1 VIAHLSHFSTPRA
14 VSPFR
19 IVAST
24 PTSAVLLCGFSYL
37 VKMIAILQTSLLLV
51 AWAQCLSATAL
62 DDYVWRADS
71 NYGWVDM
78 VSFFQWFAL
87 PLIYSTLTVIW

>member
-1 VIAHLSHFSTPRA
+1 
-14 VSPFR
+14 
-19 IVAST
+19 
-24 PTSAVLLCGFSYL
+24 LCGLSYL

-78 VSFFQWFAL
+78 VSFFQGFCVATYL
-87 PLIYSTLTVIW
+87 LNFDGDAVITGTGLHFYQQSWQASLYRYGK

>member
-1 VIAHLSHFSTPRA
+1 M
-14 VSPFR
+14 
-19 IVAST
+19 
-24 PTSAVLLCGFSYL
+24 
-37 VKMIAILQTSLLLV
+37 MIAILQTSVLLV

-78 VSFFQWFAL
+78 VSFFRCFRVATYL
-87 PLIYSTLTVIW
+87 LNLAVMR